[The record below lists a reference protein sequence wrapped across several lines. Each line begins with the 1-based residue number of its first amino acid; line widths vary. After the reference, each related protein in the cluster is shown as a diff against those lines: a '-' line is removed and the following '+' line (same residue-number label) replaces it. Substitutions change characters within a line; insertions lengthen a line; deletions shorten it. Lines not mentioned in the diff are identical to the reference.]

1 MGNCC
6 VSNYID
12 PEIEECENVNELK
25 QILEDKKIPLI
36 KDKENF
42 DILLNNNKENIE
54 NNNFEINE
62 KNNEIQK
69 VLEEYQRIINLL
81 VKYEKKI
88 NVIKI
93 KKLIHSICVFGN
105 EKDFASMKFI
115 IDKIENYCV
124 SHY

>member
-6 VSNYID
+6 GNNYID
-12 PEIEECENVNELK
+12 PEIEECENVNDLK

-36 KDKENF
+36 KEKENYG
-42 DILLNNNKENIE
+42 ILLNNNNIE

-62 KNNEIQK
+62 KNNEIK
-69 VLEEYQRIINLL
+69 NVLEQYERIIDLL

-88 NVIKI
+88 NVNKI
-93 KKLIHSICVFGN
+93 KKLIHSICNFGN
-105 EKDFASMKFI
+105 EKDFGSMKFI
-115 IDKIENYCV
+115 IDRIENYCV